1 MADAAEFFAKKKK
14 GKKKAFKFNANKID
28 ASTVTQTVHVDAP
41 ALSTDQEAGGGMAG
55 LSISSPS
62 NPSEGAPSGENDKG
76 SGEQWD
82 DEALAATFTRKTAAP
97 SGGTT
102 SELMDMKALNPKGTE
117 QDNIAEKLRVEE
129 NKAKLAAAREG
140 MEREAQRLKEEQEK
154 KKEATSATAPRFAA
168 AAAGGG
174 GGGKWVPPHMRAG
187 GAGTLPKIRMGAAG
201 GSVFQ
206 KVDTQDE
213 NLFPDLASAD
223 AIIEQQQKH
232 QQPLFKVVKKTP
244 VGGGASWASKPKIAA
259 SKPKPKPKPKPEPP
273 KKTVEPAA
281 APAAAAHAPPATP
294 EKPNTITSTET
305 SPVAATTPPDK
316 VTKKPLGKKKKKKDL
331 STFKA

>member
-1 MADAAEFFAKKKK
+1 MSDAAAFFAKKKK
-14 GKKKAFKFNANKID
+14 GGKKKPFKFNANTID

-41 ALSTDQEAGGGMAG
+41 ALSNEQDAGMAG

-62 NPSEGAPSGENDKG
+62 KKVDPLGGENDKG

-82 DEALAATFTRKTAAP
+82 DEALAATLTRKTAAT

-102 SELMDMKALNPKGTE
+102 AELMDMKALDPKRNE

-154 KKEATSATAPRFAA
+154 KKEAAAAVAPRFAA
-168 AAAGGG
+168 AAAT
-174 GGGKWVPPHMRAG
+174 GGKWVPPHMRAG

-201 GSVFQ
+201 GGTQ

-213 NLFPDLASAD
+213 ELFPDLAAAD

-232 QQPLFKVVKKTP
+232 QQPVFKVAKKTP
-244 VGGGASWASKPKIAA
+244 VGGGASWASKKA
-259 SKPKPKPKPKPEPP
+259 
-273 KKTVEPAA
+273 EPAKA
-281 APAAAAHAPPATP
+281 AEPAPAPAPATP
-294 EKPNTITSTET
+294 PPAPAPAPAPEAPKP
-305 SPVAATTPPDK
+305 AATEATAASQPP
-316 VTKKPLGKKKKKKDL
+316 VKKTLGKKKKKDL